1 MGAFK
6 ELMDVI
12 SDLDIQDA
20 AKDYQNTKRYSSISK
35 MASDGIMQFPVLVTR
50 SLPIDTLQMIT
61 KALERNYATFVQVAI
76 TMNSTMDI
84 SQTKNPAEF
93 VRKFHQNLSGKVF
106 NPNDLLESL
115 SGLYECFENDHLALI
130 SAVYEGSTGTIVAKN
145 KEQLV
150 DLMEHV
156 CHDVLNDKYVPKSE
170 VIYHFRNPELSAKYN
185 SVTEAKGKPTSN
197 SSRNSVDHIRIQ
209 ERQLDQNERQHR
221 EKLLQ
226 QMQSEKMHSKIEGR
240 KIAASIANN
249 RATQQFNNSKLS
261 LDWEKFD
268 HQKEVDDRNFKHRFD
283 DAVLAQNVLKDNDVK
298 KANEL
303 VATTLHISVKQIN
316 EENEDVGI
324 IDFIIGVK
332 ATMHPINTQEMVV
345 NMVSACKN
353 NNKAFNFLRWTTGEI
368 SFFKDFLFG
377 VKEIKSDIVNRSAG
391 ASSWWLALKRRR
403 ALSKFKAA
411 IFTNDRILPNASI
424 VLSIEEVERIKS
436 EYGYDLFTPVFIKK
450 IMQTYFLLG
459 FVIVDS
465 SAQIAHFMFD
475 GKDDFESVSFGGLEK
490 ENSADERKFKEMLKV
505 INRN

>member
-1 MGAFK
+1 MGVFK
-6 ELMDVI
+6 DLVDIVT
-12 SDLDIQDA
+12 DLDIPDA
-20 AKDYQNTKRYSSISK
+20 AKDYINTKRYSSISK

-50 SLPIDTLQMIT
+50 SLPIDTLQMIS

-93 VRKFHQNLSGKVF
+93 IRKFHQNLSGRVI

-115 SGLYECFENDHLALI
+115 SGLYECFESNHLALI
-130 SAVYEGSTGTIVAKN
+130 TAVYEGSTGSVVAKN

-156 CHDVLNDKYVPKSE
+156 RHDILNNKYIPKSE
-170 VIYHFRNPELSAKYN
+170 VIYHFSNPELSAKYN
-185 SVTEAKGKPTSN
+185 ALTEADTPNWKQTEFDQ
-197 SSRNSVDHIRIQ
+197 R
-209 ERQLDQNERQHR
+209 ERHHR
-221 EKLLQ
+221 ETLAR
-226 QMQSEKMHSKIEGR
+226 QMQADRSRDKIEGT
-240 KIAASIANN
+240 KIAASKASDRERNKLE
-249 RATQQFNNSKLS
+249 RDKLDFQQSSYERDF
-261 LDWEKFD
+261 
-268 HQKEVDDRNFKHRFD
+268 RHRHD
-283 DAVLAQNVLKDNDVK
+283 DAILAQNVLKDNDVK

-303 VATTLHISVKQIN
+303 IATTLHIRVKQIN
-316 EENEDVGI
+316 EEDEDVGI

-332 ATMHPINTQEMVV
+332 ATMHPINTEEMVM

-377 VKEIKSDIVNRSAG
+377 IKDMKNDIASRSAG
-391 ASSWWLALKRRR
+391 ASTWWLALKRRR
-403 ALSKFKAA
+403 ALSRAKAV
-411 IFTNDRILPNASI
+411 IFTKDRILPNATI

-436 EYGYDLFTPVFIKK
+436 EYGYDLFSPVFVNK

-465 SAQIAHFMFD
+465 SSQIAHFMFD
-475 GKDDFESVSFGGLEK
+475 GKNDFESVSFGGLEK